1 MSFGGFLIVLVIAA
15 IITGSVFAFVYG
27 FKSKGD
33 DEAEAAN
40 AAEEA
45 AAANTAEQAAAA
57 NAAEEATAANA
68 AEEATAANA
77 AEEAEVVDDGTSQK
91 WLKWFLPIVYV
102 YLTIAGVVFL
112 LLFLI
117 RLMLDSDVLL
127 NEPVFDKFTHSGYHL
142 IVSLLVGVLFP
153 YTVPKTVFYWYKL
166 KPVPWIDDVKYLGM

>member
-1 MSFGGFLIVLVIAA
+1 MSFGGFLILLVIAG
-15 IITGSVFAFVYG
+15 IITGAVLAFVYG

-40 AAEEA
+40 APEEA
-45 AAANTAEQAAAA
+45 TAA
-57 NAAEEATAANA
+57 NAAEEAAAANA

-112 LLFLI
+112 LLLLL

-127 NEPVFDKFTHSGYHL
+127 KEHVFYKFTHSGYHL
-142 IVSLLVGVLFP
+142 LVSLVVGVLFP
-153 YTVPKTVFYWYKL
+153 ITVPKTVIYRYKL